1 MIKTSKIR
9 RRSVDQHPVARPSR
23 IRRDP
28 ALADNAQNLGQTPW
42 WATREWEIRLAII
55 GIAFFALAISAA
67 VIDLGEVFSH

>member
-9 RRSVDQHPVARPSR
+9 RRNVDQHLVARPSR

-28 ALADNAQNLGQTPW
+28 ALADSAANLRRIPW

-55 GIAFFALAISAA
+55 GITFFALAISAV
-67 VIDLGEVFSH
+67 VIDIGALLGH